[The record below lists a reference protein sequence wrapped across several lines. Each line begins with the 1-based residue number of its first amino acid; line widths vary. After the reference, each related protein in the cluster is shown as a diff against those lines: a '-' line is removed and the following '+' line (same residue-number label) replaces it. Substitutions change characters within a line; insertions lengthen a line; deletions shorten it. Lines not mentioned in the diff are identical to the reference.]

1 MKLKKLVSALVACA
15 MILGTMAAVPVF
27 AEESTGTNPVE
38 EFMSLKAQSVN
49 ETHKIDLNGATVN
62 ITEPYYSNI
71 YADITIKNGT
81 INFSDF
87 TTSDGIFRI
96 GYWSCDHPVTLTL
109 ENMIINVTNVKAY
122 TGVFTM
128 QNQDDTLVLKNSTIN
143 ATGIK
148 DTPGIF
154 YTANGENSVR
164 GSVEITGGRLSVET
178 DSALFFNN
186 DVDLNGTTISCTVD
200 RPVFR
205 QSAGSVEDT
214 TITVERVIDG
224 ATRGIVEDIAGNPDG
239 TVEFKN
245 SKVVA
250 PEGQTFVKANTTGK
264 VLAIADIA
272 STYTVGETVNLMAS
286 EETGVKLIVA
296 SINGKSYAT
305 LADAVAAAQN
315 GETVTLLRD
324 AEGDGVS
331 IMAAEAKNIT
341 IDLGGNTYTVSGGA
355 VGSTN
360 YETQG
365 FHLEKG
371 SNITIKNG
379 TITSTANSGVLMLV
393 QNYCNLTLDGVT
405 LDGTKL
411 PTPSGWPYGYVMSN
425 NCGDV
430 LLKGNTSIIAKA
442 DDVAFDSC
450 KNGSYSIPTVTV
462 ETTGTING
470 NIELTGGNLIVKS
483 GTFTS
488 DVADYVA
495 EGYYQKDNGN
505 GTYTVL
511 PVEAKVIDTAK
522 TTGATVTLDNL
533 NKNTVVDPAADA
545 TYKVVVS
552 TPSTADADA
561 ANKAIASNNDTN
573 TSKAMFDISVVKT
586 DSNGVETDLGGTKTG
601 SITNQPVTLTLGETP
616 VENSV
621 KVYHVE
627 SATSVKKITKDDN
640 SLEVSGNKVSFIAP
654 SFSNYAIT
662 YTATTPTAVAGNVGV
677 VFSPVSQGSNQYYIN
692 LKSLDGKPINRFMST
707 DLVFKNRCADVDYD
721 ITPAANMTA
730 SVVSEKVNDDNTKSR
745 EYRFNMDGKTLS
757 SATGT
762 GITIGTI
769 TFYGYGTLDFSVDTL
784 YSPGHAVNI
793 VNTAKIAN
801 NIVDNYMVSGG
812 TLIVNEAANKDAYP
826 GNIADD
832 EYGVIK
838 NVTLAPATKDLTV
851 NIAYNNKINNN
862 AAAYQDMTVT
872 ISGGDLNGAK
882 TVELGETAV
891 KSGFANNANVTVEYD
906 DVNSAYTVKVA
917 KELTQNVAYT
927 VTVEG
932 AGYRTARYTVKMTA
946 NKTLNFWNNVKDAE
960 ENIETGVGT
969 PSKTNFLAGDIVKDN
984 NINIYDLSAVVSYFG
999 ENELINDN
1007 GDANAYAKYD
1017 LNRDG
1022 VIDSKDVAYVLVSWG
1037 E

>member
-379 TITSTANSGVLMLV
+379 TITSTADSGVLMLV

-411 PTPSGWPYGYVMSN
+411 PTPSGWSYGYVMSN

-442 DDVAFDSC
+442 GDVAFDSC

-488 DVADYVA
+488 DVAKYVA

-552 TPSTADADA
+552 TPAAADAEA
-561 ANKAIASNNDTN
+561 VNKAIEDSKKQENPETHDNN
-573 TSKAMFDISVVKT
+573 TSKAMFDITVVKV
-586 DSNGVETDLGGTKTG
+586 DSNGVEKDLSGTGEG
-601 SITNQPVTLTLGETP
+601 SIKNQQVTLTLGETP
-616 VENSV
+616 KERSTVY
-621 KVYHVE
+621 VYHVD
-627 SATSVKKITKDDN
+627 SNGVATRITTPISVN
-640 SLEVSGNKVSFIAP
+640 GNKVTFTAQ
-654 SFSNYAIT
+654 SFSTYAVT
-662 YTATTPTAVAGNVGV
+662 YTAATPTAVADMVGV
-677 VFSPVSQGSNQYYIN
+677 VFSPVSEGSNQYYIN
-692 LKSLDGKPINRFMST
+692 LKSLDGNPINRFMST
-707 DLVFKNRCADVDYD
+707 DLVFKNGCTTVDYD
-721 ITPAANMTA
+721 ITPATSVTA
-730 SVVSEKVNDDNTKSR
+730 SVVSETGASR

-784 YSPGHAVNI
+784 YSSGHAINI
-793 VNTAKIAN
+793 VNTAKIAD

-812 TLIVNEAANKDAYP
+812 TLLVNDSVTGNPYLAA
-826 GNIADD
+826 D
-832 EYGVIK
+832 EKGTIE
-838 NVTLAPATKDLTV
+838 NVTLKPETKDLTV

-872 ISGGDLNGAK
+872 ISGGDLSGTK
-882 TVELGETAV
+882 TVELGTTPV
-891 KSGFANNANVTVEYD
+891 KSGFADPTNATVTYD
-906 DVNSAYTVKVA
+906 ADKSAYTVKVA

-932 AGYRTARYTVKMTA
+932 AGYRTARYTVTMTA
-946 NKTLNFWNNVKDAE
+946 DKTLNFWNNVLDTAQVVEVGKT
-960 ENIETGVGT
+960 TGAV
-969 PSKTNFLAGDIVKDN
+969 KTNFLAGDIVKDN

-999 ENELINDN
+999 ENNLATAHPE
-1007 GDANAYAKYD
+1007 YAKYD

-1037 E
+1037 K